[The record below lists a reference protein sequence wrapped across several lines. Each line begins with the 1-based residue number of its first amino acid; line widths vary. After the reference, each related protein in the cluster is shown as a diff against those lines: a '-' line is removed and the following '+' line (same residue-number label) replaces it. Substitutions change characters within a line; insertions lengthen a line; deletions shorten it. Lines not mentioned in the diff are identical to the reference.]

1 MALTGTGKLG
11 LALGGGAARGLAH
24 IGVLRVLEQ
33 EGIQVDAI
41 AGTSSGALIG
51 GLYAAGV
58 SVAQMEEVA
67 RDVDWRDLA
76 RLVDPVFPG
85 SGLIDGKKVAQFI
98 KELLPV
104 DRFEDLKIPLAVT
117 ATDVETGEGI
127 IIKQGNLLEALRAA
141 IAFPGIFT
149 PVRFRDRFLVDG
161 GLCNPVPVDVAR
173 SLGADKVIGIC
184 AIPDS
189 RLAQKETFLP
199 PEPQATPEKSSWKDL
214 FTAEGVE
221 RLFRD
226 IWPGNE
232 RDSAKTRENG
242 GRDRKPPGLLR
253 IFAQSVAI
261 MENQI
266 NDLRLEK
273 NQIDLLLRP
282 QFNDFTL
289 FEFQRAE
296 EAIQAGEGEARKHLD
311 EIRDLAGGH
320 CRTAG
325 LC

>member
-1 MALTGTGKLG
+1 

-24 IGVLRVLEQ
+24 IGVLKVLVQ
-33 EGIQVDAI
+33 HQIQIDAI
-41 AGTSSGALIG
+41 AGTSTGALIG

-58 SVAQMEEVA
+58 SVAQLEEVA

-76 RLVDPVFPG
+76 RLVDPIFPG
-85 SGLIDGKKVAQFI
+85 SGLIDGKKVARFI
-98 KELLPV
+98 AELLPV

-117 ATDVETGEGI
+117 ATDVETGEGLF
-127 IIKQGNLLEALRAA
+127 IKQGNLLEALRAA

-149 PVRFRDRFLVDG
+149 PVLFGDRFLVDG

-173 SLGADKVIGIC
+173 ELGARKVIGVC
-184 AIPDS
+184 AIPDA
-189 RLAQKETFLP
+189 RLVSKETFLAPEGP
-199 PEPQATPEKSSWKDL
+199 PVAEKSSWRDL
-214 FTAEGVE
+214 LTAEGVD

-226 IWPGNE
+226 IWPGSKRETAKN
-232 RDSAKTRENG
+232 RDNG
-242 GRDRKPPGLLR
+242 GRERKPPGLLR

-282 QFNDFTL
+282 QFTDLTL

-296 EAIQAGEGEARKHLD
+296 EVILAGEEVTRAHLD
-311 EIRDLAGGH
+311 EIRELAGSD
-320 CRTAG
+320 CKTAG